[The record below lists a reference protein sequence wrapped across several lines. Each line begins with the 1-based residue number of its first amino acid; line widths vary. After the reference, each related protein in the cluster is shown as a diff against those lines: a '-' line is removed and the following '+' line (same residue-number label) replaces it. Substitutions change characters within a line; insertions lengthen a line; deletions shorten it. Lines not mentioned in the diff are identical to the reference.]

1 MPTTRAME
9 AQFQTLL
16 EKLTEMK
23 SDLTSMNANMGEM
36 KSELTASMNANMT
49 EMKSELTTNIA
60 EVNTK
65 LTNVNEQISANMDE
79 LNNKLTA
86 NKEELKSDLKGIG
99 DKLTTMDKKF
109 EEMEGRIES
118 VENKFEN
125 KFVDIENKFENKFED
140 MESKLE
146 AKIFEKVEDVSISFR
161 SDLEKLKQKVMI
173 GQGDEFKFQAPY
185 SKPSIKLSTY
195 DGKSSWQVYKTQFS
209 IVADANQ
216 WDSQTKAC
224 QLAASLRAD
233 AADILQT
240 LPETQRL
247 DFDAL
252 INALELRFG
261 EKCVKDYSRLQ
272 LKSRQQKVSE
282 TLQEL
287 ATDVERLSH
296 LAFSDC
302 PTEVREVLAL
312 QHFIDGVRD
321 PEIQKALRMADL
333 KDLKGALVFAMKFE
347 AAQQATR
354 KDRHPIRAV
363 NESDT
368 SNSGVERLERQMR
381 SFLNR
386 VESLMSQ
393 KADGK
398 KTLKCWTCGREG
410 HLQRSCRAR
419 QGAETNSASQKE
431 VSQCVYH
438 SERSGS
444 KIKRETYLDPTP
456 RGATD
461 RDGEKID
468 IHGKLKVKIRFGDI
482 TYQHA
487 VYVADIADPFI
498 LGLDFLKEHGF
509 TLDFN
514 KNELRS
520 IHEEVTIFKIKHR
533 TESIRQVTANENIT
547 IPPRTEIIVP
557 GYIGND
563 VSFNSGLIGT
573 AENKA
578 NGLLIA
584 STLVDLSRKT
594 IPVRICNVTEKP
606 RVFQKGEV
614 LATCS
619 PVTCVCKSSSLLLS
633 NSPQQLTP
641 DLLENAELSPEQKS
655 SAERLFQEFEDVFSR
670 NSSDIGHTTVTQH
683 RIDTADHPPIK
694 QHPRRL
700 PFAKQEEVGTL
711 LREMQENDIIEPSS
725 SLWASPIVLVR
736 KKDGSTRF
744 CVDYRKLNDVTKK
757 DSYPL
762 PRIDDTLDTLS
773 GHKWFSTLDLK
784 SGYWQ
789 VEIHPEDREKQHS
802 LPAKDYG
809 SSKSC
814 RGCTFEEHLQ
824 NIRKVLSKLSDANLK
839 LNPSKCKFFQK
850 EVNYLGHIISAEGVR
865 TDPEK
870 VSAVKNW
877 KHPENLR
884 ELRSFLGLCT
894 YYRKFVKGFSN
905 IARPLHKLTES
916 KQKFQW
922 TKECEDSFLQLK
934 EALTSSPIL
943 IYPQPDKP
951 FILDTD
957 ASNESVGAVLSQ
969 EIDGQERVVAY
980 WSKCLSKPE
989 RNYCV
994 TRKELLAIVKAIE
1007 HFHHYLYGQKFLLRT
1022 DHASLTW
1029 LMNFRNTEGQVARW
1043 IQRLNEYYF
1052 DIRHR
1057 KGSSHGNADALSR
1070 RPCPENCR
1078 HCSRVETKY
1087 DYAIRQITTS
1097 TATPPDPW
1105 SDEKVREDQMAD
1117 PDIKPLIE
1125 FMESSSNKPSW
1136 QDISAY
1142 SPTTKQYWALWN
1154 SLHLRNGVLYRKF
1167 ESEDGKT
1174 FRWQL
1179 VLPRS
1184 RIPDVLKELHGSPTG
1199 GHFGVMKTLHRVRER
1214 FFWGKVRA
1222 DVEQWCKSCDAC
1234 SARKGPKI
1242 RSRGKLHRYNV
1253 GAPFERIA
1261 FDILG
1266 PLPKTVSGNKYLLVV
1281 MDYFTKWPE
1290 VYPIPD
1296 QEAPTVAEAVVQHWI
1311 SRYGVPLQLH
1321 SDQGRNFV
1329 SAVLKGVCELLGIDK
1344 TKTTPLH
1351 PQSDGM
1357 VERFNRTILNN
1368 LSLMVSKNQQD
1379 WDQKVPLFLL
1389 AYRSAVHE
1397 TTGYSPSQMLFGRDL
1412 RLPCDLLFGRP
1423 PDTPSSPEEY
1433 VQNLQARFEDVHN
1446 LARERINLRTEKM
1459 KTRYDTKAT
1468 GHQFKEGDKVWFY
1481 NPTRRKGLSPK
1492 LQSHWDGPYTILKII
1507 NDVVIRIRKSTNS
1520 KPRVVHYDRLAPYYG
1535 HNS

>member
-16 EKLTEMK
+16 EKLTEM
-23 SDLTSMNANMGEM
+23 NANMGEM
-36 KSELTASMNANMT
+36 KSELTASMNANMG

-118 VENKFEN
+118 VENKFE
-125 KFVDIENKFENKFED
+125 D

-146 AKIFEKVEDVSISFR
+146 AKIFEKVEEVSISFR
-161 SDLEKLKQKVMI
+161 SDLEKLKQKVMT

-224 QLAASLRAD
+224 QLAAASLRAD

-252 INALELRFG
+252 VNALELRFG

-368 SNSGVERLERQMR
+368 SNSKSRREEDLLNAGPAVEKGICREAAGHA
-381 SFLNR
+381 
-386 VESLMSQ
+386 
-393 KADGK
+393 KA
-398 KTLKCWTCGREG
+398 LK
-410 HLQRSCRAR
+410 LI
-419 QGAETNSASQKE
+419 SASQKE
-431 VSQCVYH
+431 VSENQLMAISWGGGCQILESPTFQCVKF
-438 SERSGS
+438 RQRVPRNLSG
-444 KIKRETYLDPTP
+444 PAP

-468 IHGKLKVKIRFGDI
+468 IHGKLKVKIQFGDT

-563 VSFNSGLIGT
+563 VSFNSGLIGS

-725 SLWASPIVLVR
+725 SPWASPIVLVR

-814 RGCTFEEHLQ
+814 RSGSAMRQL
-824 NIRKVLSKLSDANLK
+824 LS
-839 LNPSKCKFFQK
+839 
-850 EVNYLGHIISAEGVR
+850 SA
-865 TDPEK
+865 
-870 VSAVKNW
+870 
-877 KHPENLR
+877 
-884 ELRSFLGLCT
+884 
-894 YYRKFVKGFSN
+894 
-905 IARPLHKLTES
+905 
-916 KQKFQW
+916 
-922 TKECEDSFLQLK
+922 
-934 EALTSSPIL
+934 
-943 IYPQPDKP
+943 
-951 FILDTD
+951 
-957 ASNESVGAVLSQ
+957 
-969 EIDGQERVVAY
+969 
-980 WSKCLSKPE
+980 
-989 RNYCV
+989 
-994 TRKELLAIVKAIE
+994 
-1007 HFHHYLYGQKFLLRT
+1007 
-1022 DHASLTW
+1022 
-1029 LMNFRNTEGQVARW
+1029 
-1043 IQRLNEYYF
+1043 
-1052 DIRHR
+1052 
-1057 KGSSHGNADALSR
+1057 
-1070 RPCPENCR
+1070 
-1078 HCSRVETKY
+1078 
-1087 DYAIRQITTS
+1087 
-1097 TATPPDPW
+1097 
-1105 SDEKVREDQMAD
+1105 
-1117 PDIKPLIE
+1117 
-1125 FMESSSNKPSW
+1125 
-1136 QDISAY
+1136 
-1142 SPTTKQYWALWN
+1142 
-1154 SLHLRNGVLYRKF
+1154 
-1167 ESEDGKT
+1167 
-1174 FRWQL
+1174 
-1179 VLPRS
+1179 
-1184 RIPDVLKELHGSPTG
+1184 
-1199 GHFGVMKTLHRVRER
+1199 
-1214 FFWGKVRA
+1214 
-1222 DVEQWCKSCDAC
+1222 
-1234 SARKGPKI
+1234 
-1242 RSRGKLHRYNV
+1242 
-1253 GAPFERIA
+1253 
-1261 FDILG
+1261 
-1266 PLPKTVSGNKYLLVV
+1266 
-1281 MDYFTKWPE
+1281 
-1290 VYPIPD
+1290 
-1296 QEAPTVAEAVVQHWI
+1296 
-1311 SRYGVPLQLH
+1311 
-1321 SDQGRNFV
+1321 
-1329 SAVLKGVCELLGIDK
+1329 
-1344 TKTTPLH
+1344 
-1351 PQSDGM
+1351 
-1357 VERFNRTILNN
+1357 
-1368 LSLMVSKNQQD
+1368 
-1379 WDQKVPLFLL
+1379 
-1389 AYRSAVHE
+1389 
-1397 TTGYSPSQMLFGRDL
+1397 
-1412 RLPCDLLFGRP
+1412 
-1423 PDTPSSPEEY
+1423 
-1433 VQNLQARFEDVHN
+1433 
-1446 LARERINLRTEKM
+1446 
-1459 KTRYDTKAT
+1459 
-1468 GHQFKEGDKVWFY
+1468 
-1481 NPTRRKGLSPK
+1481 
-1492 LQSHWDGPYTILKII
+1492 
-1507 NDVVIRIRKSTNS
+1507 
-1520 KPRVVHYDRLAPYYG
+1520 
-1535 HNS
+1535 

>member
-16 EKLTEMK
+16 EKLTASMNANMGEMKSELTGMNANMGEMK
-23 SDLTSMNANMGEM
+23 SDLTASMNANMTEM

-49 EMKSELTTNIA
+49 EMKS
-60 EVNTK
+60 
-65 LTNVNEQISANMDE
+65 
-79 LNNKLTA
+79 
-86 NKEELKSDLKGIG
+86 ELKSDLKGIG

-146 AKIFEKVEDVSISFR
+146 
-161 SDLEKLKQKVMI
+161 KLKQKVMT

-209 IVADANQ
+209 IVADVNQ

-252 INALELRFG
+252 VNALELRFG

-368 SNSGVERLERQMR
+368 SNSSVERLERQMR
-381 SFLNR
+381 SFMNR

-419 QGAETNSASQKE
+419 QGAETNKRLPEGGVGKLINDHLVGRRLPDFGKPHIPVCQISTKSTGENGIFIMGHVNELPCNMIIDTGAN
-431 VSQCVYH
+431 VSIIRNDLAQ
-438 SERSGS
+438 
-444 KIKRETYLDPTP
+444 KIKRETPLDPAP

-461 RDGEKID
+461 
-468 IHGKLKVKIRFGDI
+468 H
-482 TYQHA
+482 
-487 VYVADIADPFI
+487 IADPFI

-520 IHEEVTIFKIKHR
+520 IHEEVTIFKIEHR
-533 TESIRQVTANENIT
+533 SEPIRQVTANENIT

-563 VSFNSGLIGT
+563 VSFNSGLIGS

-594 IPVRICNVTEKP
+594 IPVRICNVTEKS

-641 DLLENAELSPEQKS
+641 DLLENVELSPEQKS

-725 SLWASPIVLVR
+725 SPWASPIVLVR

-773 GHKWFSTLDLK
+773 GHKWFSILDLK

-789 VEIHPEDREKQHS
+789 VEIHPEDREKNSIHFR
-802 LPAKDYG
+802 PRTMAV
-809 SSKSC
+809 
-814 RGCTFEEHLQ
+814 
-824 NIRKVLSKLSDANLK
+824 RKVLIRK
-839 LNPSKCKFFQK
+839 
-850 EVNYLGHIISAEGVR
+850 LGHIISAEGVR
-865 TDPEK
+865 TDPEN

-877 KHPENLR
+877 KRPENLR

-1052 DIRHR
+1052 DITHR
-1057 KGSSHGNADALSR
+1057 KGYSHGNADALSR

-1184 RIPDVLKELHGSPTG
+1184 RIPEVLKELHGSPTG

-1266 PLPKTVSGNKYLLVV
+1266 PLPRTASGNKYLLVV

-1433 VQNLQARFEDVHN
+1433 VQNLQARFEDVHH

>member
-16 EKLTEMK
+16 EKLT
-23 SDLTSMNANMGEM
+23 
-36 KSELTASMNANMT
+36 ASMNANMT
-49 EMKSELTTNIA
+49 EMKSE
-60 EVNTK
+60 
-65 LTNVNEQISANMDE
+65 
-79 LNNKLTA
+79 LTA

-146 AKIFEKVEDVSISFR
+146 
-161 SDLEKLKQKVMI
+161 KLKQKVMT

-252 INALELRFG
+252 VNALELRFG

-321 PEIQKALRMADL
+321 LEIQKALRMADL
-333 KDLKGALVFAMKFE
+333 KDLKGALVFAMKLE

-368 SNSGVERLERQMR
+368 SNSSVERLERQMR
-381 SFLNR
+381 SFMNR

-410 HLQRSCRAR
+410 HLQRSCLAR
-419 QGAETNSASQKE
+419 QGAETNSASPEGGVGKLINGHLVGRRLPDFGKPHFQVCQISTKSTGENGIFIMGHVNELPCNMIIDTGANVSIIRNDLAQKLKE
-431 VSQCVYH
+431 
-438 SERSGS
+438 
-444 KIKRETYLDPTP
+444 KLLWTP
-456 RGATD
+456 PRVVLQTVT
-461 RDGEKID
+461 GEKID
-468 IHGKLKVKIRFGDI
+468 IHGKLKVKIKFGDT

-520 IHEEVTIFKIKHR
+520 IHEEVTIFKIEHR
-533 TESIRQVTANENIT
+533 SESIRQ
-547 IPPRTEIIVP
+547 
-557 GYIGND
+557 
-563 VSFNSGLIGT
+563 SS
-573 AENKA
+573 
-578 NGLLIA
+578 
-584 STLVDLSRKT
+584 
-594 IPVRICNVTEKP
+594 NVCL
-606 RVFQKGEV
+606 Q
-614 LATCS
+614 
-619 PVTCVCKSSSLLLS
+619 SSSLLLS

-725 SLWASPIVLVR
+725 SPWASPIVLVR

-814 RGCTFEEHLQ
+814 RSGSAMRQL
-824 NIRKVLSKLSDANLK
+824 LS
-839 LNPSKCKFFQK
+839 
-850 EVNYLGHIISAEGVR
+850 SA
-865 TDPEK
+865 
-870 VSAVKNW
+870 
-877 KHPENLR
+877 
-884 ELRSFLGLCT
+884 
-894 YYRKFVKGFSN
+894 
-905 IARPLHKLTES
+905 
-916 KQKFQW
+916 
-922 TKECEDSFLQLK
+922 
-934 EALTSSPIL
+934 
-943 IYPQPDKP
+943 
-951 FILDTD
+951 
-957 ASNESVGAVLSQ
+957 
-969 EIDGQERVVAY
+969 
-980 WSKCLSKPE
+980 
-989 RNYCV
+989 
-994 TRKELLAIVKAIE
+994 
-1007 HFHHYLYGQKFLLRT
+1007 
-1022 DHASLTW
+1022 
-1029 LMNFRNTEGQVARW
+1029 
-1043 IQRLNEYYF
+1043 
-1052 DIRHR
+1052 
-1057 KGSSHGNADALSR
+1057 
-1070 RPCPENCR
+1070 
-1078 HCSRVETKY
+1078 
-1087 DYAIRQITTS
+1087 
-1097 TATPPDPW
+1097 
-1105 SDEKVREDQMAD
+1105 
-1117 PDIKPLIE
+1117 
-1125 FMESSSNKPSW
+1125 
-1136 QDISAY
+1136 
-1142 SPTTKQYWALWN
+1142 
-1154 SLHLRNGVLYRKF
+1154 
-1167 ESEDGKT
+1167 
-1174 FRWQL
+1174 
-1179 VLPRS
+1179 
-1184 RIPDVLKELHGSPTG
+1184 
-1199 GHFGVMKTLHRVRER
+1199 
-1214 FFWGKVRA
+1214 
-1222 DVEQWCKSCDAC
+1222 
-1234 SARKGPKI
+1234 
-1242 RSRGKLHRYNV
+1242 
-1253 GAPFERIA
+1253 
-1261 FDILG
+1261 
-1266 PLPKTVSGNKYLLVV
+1266 
-1281 MDYFTKWPE
+1281 
-1290 VYPIPD
+1290 
-1296 QEAPTVAEAVVQHWI
+1296 
-1311 SRYGVPLQLH
+1311 
-1321 SDQGRNFV
+1321 
-1329 SAVLKGVCELLGIDK
+1329 
-1344 TKTTPLH
+1344 
-1351 PQSDGM
+1351 
-1357 VERFNRTILNN
+1357 
-1368 LSLMVSKNQQD
+1368 
-1379 WDQKVPLFLL
+1379 
-1389 AYRSAVHE
+1389 
-1397 TTGYSPSQMLFGRDL
+1397 
-1412 RLPCDLLFGRP
+1412 
-1423 PDTPSSPEEY
+1423 
-1433 VQNLQARFEDVHN
+1433 
-1446 LARERINLRTEKM
+1446 
-1459 KTRYDTKAT
+1459 
-1468 GHQFKEGDKVWFY
+1468 
-1481 NPTRRKGLSPK
+1481 
-1492 LQSHWDGPYTILKII
+1492 
-1507 NDVVIRIRKSTNS
+1507 
-1520 KPRVVHYDRLAPYYG
+1520 
-1535 HNS
+1535 

>member
-16 EKLTEMK
+16 EKLTA
-23 SDLTSMNANMGEM
+23 SMNANMGEM
-36 KSELTASMNANMT
+36 KSELTGMNANMGEMKSDLTASMNANMT
-49 EMKSELTTNIA
+49 EMKSELTASMNA
-60 EVNTK
+60 NMGELNTK
-65 LTNVNEQISANMDE
+65 LTNVNEQIS
-79 LNNKLTA
+79 A

-118 VENKFEN
+118 VEYKFEN

-161 SDLEKLKQKVMI
+161 SDLEKLKQKVMT

-252 INALELRFG
+252 VNALELRFG

-368 SNSGVERLERQMR
+368 SNSSVERLERQMR
-381 SFLNR
+381 SFMNR

-419 QGAETNSASQKE
+419 QGAETNKRLPEGGVGKLINDHLVGRKLPDFGKPHIPVCQISTKSTGENGIFIMGHVNELPCNMIIDTGAN
-431 VSQCVYH
+431 VSIIRNDLAQ
-438 SERSGS
+438 
-444 KIKRETYLDPTP
+444 KIKRETPLDPAP

-461 RDGEKID
+461 
-468 IHGKLKVKIRFGDI
+468 H
-482 TYQHA
+482 
-487 VYVADIADPFI
+487 IADPFI

-563 VSFNSGLIGT
+563 VSFNSGLIGS

-594 IPVRICNVTEKP
+594 IPVRICNVTEKS

-641 DLLENAELSPEQKS
+641 DLLENVELSP
-655 SAERLFQEFEDVFSR
+655 
-670 NSSDIGHTTVTQH
+670 
-683 RIDTADHPPIK
+683 
-694 QHPRRL
+694 
-700 PFAKQEEVGTL
+700 
-711 LREMQENDIIEPSS
+711 
-725 SLWASPIVLVR
+725 
-736 KKDGSTRF
+736 
-744 CVDYRKLNDVTKK
+744 
-757 DSYPL
+757 
-762 PRIDDTLDTLS
+762 
-773 GHKWFSTLDLK
+773 
-784 SGYWQ
+784 
-789 VEIHPEDREKQHS
+789 
-802 LPAKDYG
+802 
-809 SSKSC
+809 
-814 RGCTFEEHLQ
+814 
-824 NIRKVLSKLSDANLK
+824 
-839 LNPSKCKFFQK
+839 
-850 EVNYLGHIISAEGVR
+850 
-865 TDPEK
+865 
-870 VSAVKNW
+870 
-877 KHPENLR
+877 
-884 ELRSFLGLCT
+884 
-894 YYRKFVKGFSN
+894 
-905 IARPLHKLTES
+905 
-916 KQKFQW
+916 
-922 TKECEDSFLQLK
+922 
-934 EALTSSPIL
+934 
-943 IYPQPDKP
+943 
-951 FILDTD
+951 
-957 ASNESVGAVLSQ
+957 
-969 EIDGQERVVAY
+969 
-980 WSKCLSKPE
+980 
-989 RNYCV
+989 
-994 TRKELLAIVKAIE
+994 
-1007 HFHHYLYGQKFLLRT
+1007 
-1022 DHASLTW
+1022 
-1029 LMNFRNTEGQVARW
+1029 
-1043 IQRLNEYYF
+1043 
-1052 DIRHR
+1052 
-1057 KGSSHGNADALSR
+1057 
-1070 RPCPENCR
+1070 
-1078 HCSRVETKY
+1078 
-1087 DYAIRQITTS
+1087 
-1097 TATPPDPW
+1097 
-1105 SDEKVREDQMAD
+1105 
-1117 PDIKPLIE
+1117 
-1125 FMESSSNKPSW
+1125 
-1136 QDISAY
+1136 
-1142 SPTTKQYWALWN
+1142 
-1154 SLHLRNGVLYRKF
+1154 
-1167 ESEDGKT
+1167 
-1174 FRWQL
+1174 
-1179 VLPRS
+1179 
-1184 RIPDVLKELHGSPTG
+1184 
-1199 GHFGVMKTLHRVRER
+1199 
-1214 FFWGKVRA
+1214 
-1222 DVEQWCKSCDAC
+1222 
-1234 SARKGPKI
+1234 
-1242 RSRGKLHRYNV
+1242 
-1253 GAPFERIA
+1253 
-1261 FDILG
+1261 
-1266 PLPKTVSGNKYLLVV
+1266 
-1281 MDYFTKWPE
+1281 
-1290 VYPIPD
+1290 
-1296 QEAPTVAEAVVQHWI
+1296 
-1311 SRYGVPLQLH
+1311 
-1321 SDQGRNFV
+1321 
-1329 SAVLKGVCELLGIDK
+1329 
-1344 TKTTPLH
+1344 
-1351 PQSDGM
+1351 
-1357 VERFNRTILNN
+1357 
-1368 LSLMVSKNQQD
+1368 
-1379 WDQKVPLFLL
+1379 
-1389 AYRSAVHE
+1389 
-1397 TTGYSPSQMLFGRDL
+1397 
-1412 RLPCDLLFGRP
+1412 
-1423 PDTPSSPEEY
+1423 
-1433 VQNLQARFEDVHN
+1433 
-1446 LARERINLRTEKM
+1446 RTEKAPQKDCSKNL
-1459 KTRYDTKAT
+1459 KTCFLETVAI
-1468 GHQFKEGDKVWFY
+1468 
-1481 NPTRRKGLSPK
+1481 LAI
-1492 LQSHWDGPYTILKII
+1492 LQ
-1507 NDVVIRIRKSTNS
+1507 
-1520 KPRVVHYDRLAPYYG
+1520 
-1535 HNS
+1535 

>member
-23 SDLTSMNANMGEM
+23 SDLTASMNANMG
-36 KSELTASMNANMT
+36 

-79 LNNKLTA
+79 LNNKLIA

-99 DKLTTMDKKF
+99 DKLTTMDKKEM

-140 MESKLE
+140 MESKLD

-161 SDLEKLKQKVMI
+161 SDLEKLKQKVMT

-185 SKPSIKLSTY
+185 SKLSTY

-240 LPETQRL
+240 LPETQRP

-252 INALELRFG
+252 VNALELRFG

-354 KDRHPIRAV
+354 KNRHPIRAV

-368 SNSGVERLERQMR
+368 SNSSVERLERQMR
-381 SFLNR
+381 SFMNR

-419 QGAETNSASQKE
+419 QGAETNSASRKE
-431 VSQCVYH
+431 VSEKLINGHLVGRRLPDFGKPHFQVCQI
-438 SERSGS
+438 STKS
-444 KIKRETYLDPTP
+444 
-456 RGATD
+456 TD

-468 IHGKLKVKIRFGDI
+468 IHGKLKVKIKFGDT

-520 IHEEVTIFKIKHR
+520 IHEEVTIFKIEHR

-563 VSFNSGLIGT
+563 VSFNSGLIGS

-594 IPVRICNVTEKP
+594 IPSSNVCL
-606 RVFQKGEV
+606 QKFE
-614 LATCS
+614 LA
-619 PVTCVCKSSSLLLS
+619 PI
-633 NSPQQLTP
+633 QLASTVDSRP
-641 DLLENAELSPEQKS
+641 SRNAELFPEQRS

-670 NSSDIGHTTVTQH
+670 NSSDIGHTTVTRH

-700 PFAKQEEVGTL
+700 PFAKQEKVGTQ

-725 SLWASPIVLVR
+725 SPWASPIVLVR
-736 KKDGSTRF
+736 KKDGCTRF
-744 CVDYRKLNDVTKK
+744 CVDYRKLNDVTNK

-762 PRIDDTLDTLS
+762 PRIDNTLDTLS
-773 GHKWFSTLDLK
+773 GHK
-784 SGYWQ
+784 
-789 VEIHPEDREKQHS
+789 
-802 LPAKDYG
+802 
-809 SSKSC
+809 
-814 RGCTFEEHLQ
+814 
-824 NIRKVLSKLSDANLK
+824 
-839 LNPSKCKFFQK
+839 
-850 EVNYLGHIISAEGVR
+850 
-865 TDPEK
+865 
-870 VSAVKNW
+870 
-877 KHPENLR
+877 
-884 ELRSFLGLCT
+884 
-894 YYRKFVKGFSN
+894 
-905 IARPLHKLTES
+905 
-916 KQKFQW
+916 
-922 TKECEDSFLQLK
+922 
-934 EALTSSPIL
+934 
-943 IYPQPDKP
+943 
-951 FILDTD
+951 
-957 ASNESVGAVLSQ
+957 
-969 EIDGQERVVAY
+969 
-980 WSKCLSKPE
+980 
-989 RNYCV
+989 
-994 TRKELLAIVKAIE
+994 
-1007 HFHHYLYGQKFLLRT
+1007 
-1022 DHASLTW
+1022 
-1029 LMNFRNTEGQVARW
+1029 
-1043 IQRLNEYYF
+1043 
-1052 DIRHR
+1052 
-1057 KGSSHGNADALSR
+1057 
-1070 RPCPENCR
+1070 
-1078 HCSRVETKY
+1078 
-1087 DYAIRQITTS
+1087 
-1097 TATPPDPW
+1097 
-1105 SDEKVREDQMAD
+1105 
-1117 PDIKPLIE
+1117 
-1125 FMESSSNKPSW
+1125 
-1136 QDISAY
+1136 
-1142 SPTTKQYWALWN
+1142 
-1154 SLHLRNGVLYRKF
+1154 
-1167 ESEDGKT
+1167 
-1174 FRWQL
+1174 
-1179 VLPRS
+1179 
-1184 RIPDVLKELHGSPTG
+1184 
-1199 GHFGVMKTLHRVRER
+1199 
-1214 FFWGKVRA
+1214 
-1222 DVEQWCKSCDAC
+1222 
-1234 SARKGPKI
+1234 
-1242 RSRGKLHRYNV
+1242 
-1253 GAPFERIA
+1253 
-1261 FDILG
+1261 
-1266 PLPKTVSGNKYLLVV
+1266 
-1281 MDYFTKWPE
+1281 
-1290 VYPIPD
+1290 
-1296 QEAPTVAEAVVQHWI
+1296 
-1311 SRYGVPLQLH
+1311 
-1321 SDQGRNFV
+1321 
-1329 SAVLKGVCELLGIDK
+1329 
-1344 TKTTPLH
+1344 
-1351 PQSDGM
+1351 
-1357 VERFNRTILNN
+1357 
-1368 LSLMVSKNQQD
+1368 
-1379 WDQKVPLFLL
+1379 
-1389 AYRSAVHE
+1389 
-1397 TTGYSPSQMLFGRDL
+1397 
-1412 RLPCDLLFGRP
+1412 
-1423 PDTPSSPEEY
+1423 
-1433 VQNLQARFEDVHN
+1433 
-1446 LARERINLRTEKM
+1446 
-1459 KTRYDTKAT
+1459 
-1468 GHQFKEGDKVWFY
+1468 
-1481 NPTRRKGLSPK
+1481 
-1492 LQSHWDGPYTILKII
+1492 
-1507 NDVVIRIRKSTNS
+1507 
-1520 KPRVVHYDRLAPYYG
+1520 
-1535 HNS
+1535 

>member
-23 SDLTSMNANMGEM
+23 SDLTASMNANMGEMKSELTASMNVNMGEM

-49 EMKSELTTNIA
+49 EMKSE
-60 EVNTK
+60 
-65 LTNVNEQISANMDE
+65 
-79 LNNKLTA
+79 LTA

-146 AKIFEKVEDVSISFR
+146 
-161 SDLEKLKQKVMI
+161 KLKQKVMT

-247 DFDAL
+247 DIDAL
-252 INALELRFG
+252 VNALELRFG

-321 PEIQKALRMADL
+321 PEIQKALRMVDL
-333 KDLKGALVFAMKFE
+333 KDLKGALVFAMKLE

-368 SNSGVERLERQMR
+368 SNSSVERLERQMR
-381 SFLNR
+381 SFMNR

-419 QGAETNSASQKE
+419 QGAETNKRLPEGGVGKLINDHLVGRRLPDFGKPHIPVCQISTKSTGENGIFIMGHVNELPCNMIIDTVANVSIIRNDLAQKLKE
-431 VSQCVYH
+431 
-438 SERSGS
+438 
-444 KIKRETYLDPTP
+444 KLIWTP
-456 RGATD
+456 PRVVLQTVT
-461 RDGEKID
+461 GEKID
-468 IHGKLKVKIRFGDI
+468 IHGKLKVKIQFGDT

-520 IHEEVTIFKIKHR
+520 IHEEVTIFKIEHR

-606 RVFQKGEV
+606 RVFQKGEL
-614 LATCS
+614 LASCS

-725 SLWASPIVLVR
+725 SPWASPIVLVR

-789 VEIHPEDREKQHS
+789 VEIHPEDREKTAFTSGQG
-802 LPAKDYG
+802 LWQFKVMPFGLCNAPATFERLMETVLKGLTFEACLIYLDDVIIG
-809 SSKSC
+809 G
-814 RGCTFEEHLQ
+814 RTFEEHLQ

-877 KHPENLR
+877 KRPENLPN
-884 ELRSFLGLCT
+884 
-894 YYRKFVKGFSN
+894 K
-905 IARPLHKLTES
+905 S

-1125 FMESSSNKPSW
+1125 FLESSSNKPSW

-1184 RIPDVLKELHGSPTG
+1184 RIPEVLKELHGSPTG
-1199 GHFGVMKTLHRVRER
+1199 GHENFAPT
-1214 FFWGKVRA
+1214 
-1222 DVEQWCKSCDAC
+1222 
-1234 SARKGPKI
+1234 RKGPKI

-1266 PLPKTVSGNKYLLVV
+1266 PLPRTASGNKYLLVV

-1368 LSLMVSKNQQD
+1368 LSLMVSRTNKTGTR
-1379 WDQKVPLFLL
+1379 KFL
-1389 AYRSAVHE
+1389 S
-1397 TTGYSPSQMLFGRDL
+1397 F
-1412 RLPCDLLFGRP
+1412 C
-1423 PDTPSSPEEY
+1423 
-1433 VQNLQARFEDVHN
+1433 
-1446 LARERINLRTEKM
+1446 
-1459 KTRYDTKAT
+1459 
-1468 GHQFKEGDKVWFY
+1468 
-1481 NPTRRKGLSPK
+1481 
-1492 LQSHWDGPYTILKII
+1492 
-1507 NDVVIRIRKSTNS
+1507 
-1520 KPRVVHYDRLAPYYG
+1520 
-1535 HNS
+1535 

>member
-1 MPTTRAME
+1 MGHVNELPCNMIIDTGANVSIIRNNL
-9 AQFQTLL
+9 AQKLK
-16 EKLTEMK
+16 EKLIWTPPR
-23 SDLTSMNANMGEM
+23 
-36 KSELTASMNANMT
+36 
-49 EMKSELTTNIA
+49 
-60 EVNTK
+60 V
-65 LTNVNEQISANMDE
+65 V
-79 LNNKLTA
+79 
-86 NKEELKSDLKGIG
+86 
-99 DKLTTMDKKF
+99 
-109 EEMEGRIES
+109 
-118 VENKFEN
+118 
-125 KFVDIENKFENKFED
+125 
-140 MESKLE
+140 
-146 AKIFEKVEDVSISFR
+146 
-161 SDLEKLKQKVMI
+161 
-173 GQGDEFKFQAPY
+173 
-185 SKPSIKLSTY
+185 
-195 DGKSSWQVYKTQFS
+195 
-209 IVADANQ
+209 
-216 WDSQTKAC
+216 
-224 QLAASLRAD
+224 
-233 AADILQT
+233 LQT
-240 LPETQRL
+240 VT
-247 DFDAL
+247 
-252 INALELRFG
+252 
-261 EKCVKDYSRLQ
+261 
-272 LKSRQQKVSE
+272 
-282 TLQEL
+282 
-287 ATDVERLSH
+287 
-296 LAFSDC
+296 
-302 PTEVREVLAL
+302 
-312 QHFIDGVRD
+312 
-321 PEIQKALRMADL
+321 
-333 KDLKGALVFAMKFE
+333 
-347 AAQQATR
+347 
-354 KDRHPIRAV
+354 
-363 NESDT
+363 
-368 SNSGVERLERQMR
+368 
-381 SFLNR
+381 
-386 VESLMSQ
+386 
-393 KADGK
+393 GK
-398 KTLKCWTCGREG
+398 
-410 HLQRSCRAR
+410 
-419 QGAETNSASQKE
+419 N
-431 VSQCVYH
+431 
-438 SERSGS
+438 
-444 KIKRETYLDPTP
+444 
-456 RGATD
+456 
-461 RDGEKID
+461 ID
-468 IHGKLKVKIRFGDI
+468 IHGKLKVKIKFGDT

-520 IHEEVTIFKIKHR
+520 IHEEVTIFKIEHR

-563 VSFNSGLIGT
+563 VSFNSGLIGS

-641 DLLENAELSPEQKS
+641 DLLENAELYPEQKS
-655 SAERLFQEFEDVFSR
+655 SAERMFQEFEDVFFSR

-725 SLWASPIVLVR
+725 SPWASPIVLVR

-744 CVDYRKLNDVTKK
+744 CVDYRKLNDVIKK

-762 PRIDDTLDTLS
+762 PRIYDTLDTLS
-773 GHKWFSTLDLK
+773 GHKWLSTLDLK

-789 VEIHPEDREKQHS
+789 VEIHPEDGEKTAFTSGQG
-802 LPAKDYG
+802 LWQFKVMPFGLCNAPATFERLMETVLKGLTFEACLIYLDDIIIG
-809 SSKSC
+809 G
-814 RGCTFEEHLQ
+814 RTFEEHLQ
-824 NIRKVLSKLSDANLK
+824 NIRKVLSKLRDANLK
-839 LNPSKCKFFQK
+839 LNPSKCKLFQK

-870 VSAVKNW
+870 VSAVKNGNALKTSVSCEASW
-877 KHPENLR
+877 DYVL
-884 ELRSFLGLCT
+884 
-894 YYRKFVKGFSN
+894 
-905 IARPLHKLTES
+905 ITES
-916 KQKFQW
+916 L
-922 TKECEDSFLQLK
+922 SFDVFTDLNI
-934 EALTSSPIL
+934 S
-943 IYPQPDKP
+943 QPDKP

-969 EIDGQERVVAY
+969 EIDGQELVVAY
-980 WSKCLSKPE
+980 WSKCLSKPG

-1007 HFHHYLYGQKFLLRT
+1007 HFHHYLYGQKFLLST

-1142 SPTTKQYWALWN
+1142 SPSTKQYWALWN

-1184 RIPDVLKELHGSPTG
+1184 RIPEVLKELHCSPTG

-1214 FFWGKVRA
+1214 FFRGKVRA

-1242 RSRGKLHRYNV
+1242 RSRGKLHRYSV

-1266 PLPKTVSGNKYLLVV
+1266 PLPRTAS
-1281 MDYFTKWPE
+1281 
-1290 VYPIPD
+1290 
-1296 QEAPTVAEAVVQHWI
+1296 APTVAEAVVQHLI

-1351 PQSDGM
+1351 PQSDSM

-1492 LQSHWDGPYTILKII
+1492 LQSHWDDPYTILKII
-1507 NDVVIRIRKSTNS
+1507 NDVIIRIRKSTNS
-1520 KPRVVHYDRLAPYYG
+1520 KPRVVHYDRLAPYYA

>member
-23 SDLTSMNANMGEM
+23 SDLTSMKANMGEM
-36 KSELTASMNANMT
+36 KSELTASMN
-49 EMKSELTTNIA
+49 
-60 EVNTK
+60 
-65 LTNVNEQISANMDE
+65 ANMDE

-146 AKIFEKVEDVSISFR
+146 
-161 SDLEKLKQKVMI
+161 KLKQKVMT

-247 DFDAL
+247 DIDAL
-252 INALELRFG
+252 VNALELRFG

-368 SNSGVERLERQMR
+368 SNSSVERLERQMR

-419 QGAETNSASQKE
+419 QGAETNSASQKGG
-431 VSQCVYH
+431 V
-438 SERSGS
+438 
-444 KIKRETYLDPTP
+444 
-456 RGATD
+456 
-461 RDGEKID
+461 
-468 IHGKLKVKIRFGDI
+468 GKLINGHLVGRRLPDFGKPHFQVCQI
-482 TYQHA
+482 STKST
-487 VYVADIADPFI
+487 DIADPFI

-520 IHEEVTIFKIKHR
+520 IHEEVTIFKIEHR
-533 TESIRQVTANENIT
+533 SESIRQVTANGNIT

-563 VSFNSGLIGT
+563 
-573 AENKA
+573 
-578 NGLLIA
+578 
-584 STLVDLSRKT
+584 KT

-711 LREMQENDIIEPSS
+711 LREMQENDVIEPSS
-725 SLWASPIVLVR
+725 SPWASPIVLVR

-789 VEIHPEDREKQHS
+789 VEIHPEDREKTAFTSGQG
-802 LPAKDYG
+802 LWQFKVMPFGLCNAPATFERLMETVLKGLTFEACLIYLDDVIIG
-809 SSKSC
+809 G
-814 RGCTFEEHLQ
+814 RTFEEHLQ

-865 TDPEK
+865 TDPKK
-870 VSAVKNW
+870 VSFDVFTD
-877 KHPENLR
+877 L
-884 ELRSFLGLCT
+884 
-894 YYRKFVKGFSN
+894 N
-905 IARPLHKLTES
+905 ISTTGQA
-916 KQKFQW
+916 
-922 TKECEDSFLQLK
+922 
-934 EALTSSPIL
+934 
-943 IYPQPDKP
+943 IY
-951 FILDTD
+951 LDTD

-1154 SLHLRNGVLYRKF
+1154 SLHLKNGVLYRKF

-1184 RIPDVLKELHGSPTG
+1184 RIPEVLKELHGSPTG

-1234 SARKGPKI
+1234 SARKGSKI

-1261 FDILG
+1261 FDIQG
-1266 PLPKTVSGNKYLLVV
+1266 PLPRTASGNKYLLVV

-1433 VQNLQARFEDVHN
+1433 VQNLQARFEDVHH